1 MRRGS
6 LTALYL
12 RGDKGTWVQYGGG
25 QYGLTLRC
33 DPYCPPPYPCP
44 LVPPQFYGPDL
55 IAKSYV
61 AASCAF
67 LAWVH
72 GVPTGRPIQD
82 IGSYPCPMSP
92 TSSTVLYCTR
102 HLTAARE
109 TAVKSDEAHHATCR
123 HQSVGTRYCCYRRG
137 VNCSYMPYSFLPP
150 ATATNHLRQ
159 QVIPQATKLRAYLVL
174 ELLLLAVKQ
183 SRDTAA

>member
-1 MRRGS
+1 MTSSPAIVIRSKQNETSPRLIRPLRTRWCSQNLVMPRDARCSGAS
-6 LTALYL
+6 T
-12 RGDKGTWVQYGGG
+12 RGDESRARAEKHRRRKNMRSYRTQF
-25 QYGLTLRC
+25 RC

-109 TAVKSDEAHHATCR
+109 TAVKSDEAHTQHAGT
-123 HQSVGTRYCCYRRG
+123 SLLGLDTVVTVG
-137 VNCSYMPYSFLPP
+137 
-150 ATATNHLRQ
+150 
-159 QVIPQATKLRAYLVL
+159 
-174 ELLLLAVKQ
+174 E
-183 SRDTAA
+183 